1 MKRRVEAPPGVE
13 RFVARVSG
21 QVQGV
26 GFRYFVWQRAEA
38 LGVAGSVRNLPAGS
52 VEVEAEGPR
61 IALDSLLRDLHE
73 GPPHAHVAD
82 VSVEWHPP
90 AGAREFRIRTT

>member
-1 MKRRVEAPPGVE
+1 MTPPGVE

-21 QVQGV
+21 HVQGV
-26 GFRYFVWQRAEA
+26 GFRYFVCERAAA
-38 LGVAGSVRNLPAGS
+38 LGVAGSVRNLPAGA

-61 IALDSLLRDLHE
+61 DALETLLRELHQ
-73 GPPHAHVAD
+73 GPPHAQVAD
-82 VSVEWHPP
+82 VTVEWHPP

>member
-1 MKRRVEAPPGVE
+1 VTPPGVQ

-21 QVQGV
+21 RVQGV
-26 GFRYFVWQRAEA
+26 GFRYFVCQRAEA

-61 IALDSLLRDLHE
+61 NVLETLLRELHE
-73 GPPHAHVAD
+73 GPPHAQVAD

-90 AGAREFRIRTT
+90 AGAREFHIRM

>member
-1 MKRRVEAPPGVE
+1 MTPPGVE

-21 QVQGV
+21 RVQGV
-26 GFRYFVWQRAEA
+26 GFRYFVCERAEA

-61 IALDSLLRDLHE
+61 DALETLLRELNE
-73 GPPHAHVAD
+73 GPPHAQVAN

-90 AGAREFRIRTT
+90 AGVREFRIRTS